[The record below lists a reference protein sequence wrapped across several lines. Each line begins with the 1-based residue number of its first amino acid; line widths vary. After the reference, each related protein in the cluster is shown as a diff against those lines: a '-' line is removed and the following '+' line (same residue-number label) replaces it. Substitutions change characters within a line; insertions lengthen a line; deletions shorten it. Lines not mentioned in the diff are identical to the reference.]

1 MSVTLMGT
9 RSLYNNNV
17 SRCQHEMP
25 DYVND
30 NTISGTSQLPEG
42 VPGVNTMCQE
52 RKKIGKGR
60 KEKERKMKQQTCM
73 RSWSRPSP
81 EGTRLLFAGETVSPI
96 MCPADGQQKND
107 QNGQTNT
114 AKMRAETKKV
124 EKNKSRPQRGGGFSL
139 NLDCLVIRGDLV
151 CVISQGIS
159 RCIVTSCPVSCDIT
173 TYGISRY
180 HIYIPNFWDGYGD
193 IVVDLFLDIEHYLL
207 PARCTKHGAPRVES
221 KRNGYLAIE
230 LQKQ

>member
-1 MSVTLMGT
+1 
-9 RSLYNNNV
+9 
-17 SRCQHEMP
+17 
-25 DYVND
+25 
-30 NTISGTSQLPEG
+30 
-42 VPGVNTMCQE
+42 
-52 RKKIGKGR
+52 
-60 KEKERKMKQQTCM
+60 
-73 RSWSRPSP
+73 
-81 EGTRLLFAGETVSPI
+81 
-96 MCPADGQQKND
+96 
-107 QNGQTNT
+107 
-114 AKMRAETKKV
+114 MRAETKKV

-230 LQKQ
+230 LQKQWYLLETCVSIYLRIIYVCIWVVRNRYQALQHVCLAWIICSCETSSTGIMRQSGACVASIFPPLGIVFDPYTHDNN